1 MSAEVDRFLA
11 GLGQRL
17 LLVAEHRYNEMYPH
31 LKSKS
36 TSGQF
41 PTRADLEAEGVAENG
56 WVVLSQQ
63 GDDLDDLGLHAPS
76 SVTWTGP
83 KAKMMRR
90 IAAS

>member
-17 LLVAEHRYNEMYPH
+17 LLVSEDRYNEMHPY

-36 TSGQF
+36 ASGQF
-41 PTRADLEAEGVAENG
+41 PTWADLEAEGVVENG
-56 WVVLSQQ
+56 WVVLSQE
-63 GDDLDDLGLHAPS
+63 GYDLGIHAPS

-83 KAKMMRR
+83 KAEMMRR
-90 IAAS
+90 IAQS